1 MEKEK
6 FPTKLKLVLYFLQGS
21 KKYFFLSIIFAI
33 LSSLFD
39 LINPK
44 IIGFTVDAIIG
55 DAPKKLPAFL
65 SSFLSIDMLK
75 GNLLFVAAL
84 VMLVALIGAIC
95 RYLFSL
101 MNSTGAET
109 LVMTMRNRLFE
120 HIEHLPFAWYVK
132 NPTGDL
138 IQRCTNDVEMVKN
151 FLSEQLTGMFRI
163 IVMLVIGLTFM
174 SSISVKLMLVALVF
188 LPIIVLYSLFFH
200 NKLAATFAVA
210 DEEEGNLSSIAQEN
224 LTGVRVVRAFGRE
237 RYEKARFEKQNDIY
251 TAAYMKLSALMSA
264 FWSIGD
270 GISGL
275 QVFVIVVL
283 GTLAVYHGEMTPGNF
298 IAFIS
303 YNAMLVWP
311 IRRLGRVISEMSRAG
326 VSIDRIRYIMNAQEE
341 DNIAQPLKPDMHQD
355 IIFDHVTFRYDE
367 QGPDIIKDVSFAI
380 EKGSTIGILG
390 GTGSGK
396 STLMYLLDR
405 LYPVTK
411 GKITIG
417 GVDIR
422 DIDSDYLRSN
432 IGLVLQEPYLFSRS
446 LKDNIAIANDKA
458 QFADIEEASRIASLD
473 HAINHFKHGYDTFV
487 GERGVTLSGG
497 QKQRTAIAQMVIQH
511 APVMIFDDSLSALD
525 AETDAKIRHAL
536 KTATGQATVILIS
549 HRITTLMNADQI
561 LVLNHGKIA
570 EVGTHEELYKQNGIY
585 KKICDIQNI
594 GGRHA

>member
-1 MEKEK
+1 MKKK
-6 FPTKLKLVLYFLQGS
+6 FPTQLSLVLYFLEGS
-21 KKYFFLSIIFAI
+21 KKYFVLSIIFAV

-55 DAPKKLPAFL
+55 HANKTLPTWL
-65 SSFLSIDMLK
+65 SPFISLTTLRSHII
-75 GNLLFVAAL
+75 
-84 VMLVALIGAIC
+84 LVAIGVLVVAFIGAIF

-101 MNSTGAET
+101 TNSMGAET

-138 IQRCTNDVEMVKN
+138 IQRCTNDVEMIKN

-163 IVMLVIGLTFM
+163 IVMLVIGLYFM
-174 SSISVKLMLVALVF
+174 AGISVKLMLVALVF

-200 NKLAATFAVA
+200 NKLAATFAIA
-210 DEEEGNLSSIAQEN
+210 DAEEGNLSSIAQEN

-237 RYEKARFEKQNDIY
+237 RYERARFEKQNDIY
-251 TAAYMKLSALMSA
+251 TKAYMKLSTLMSA

-275 QVFVIVVL
+275 QVFVIVIL
-283 GTLAVYHGEMTPGNF
+283 GTLSVYHGQMTAGNF

-326 VSIDRIRYIMNAQEE
+326 VSIDRIRYIMNAEE
-341 DNIAQPLKPDMHQD
+341 EKDAPHALKPDLNQD
-355 IIFDHVTFRYDE
+355 IIFDHVSFHYDE
-367 QGPDIIKDVSFAI
+367 GPDIIKDVSFAI
-380 EKGSTIGILG
+380 EKGTTLGILG

-405 LYPVTK
+405 LYPLSS

-422 DIDSDYLRSN
+422 DIDATYLRSN
-432 IGLVLQEPYLFSRS
+432 IGLVLQEPYLFSRT
-446 LKDNIAIANDKA
+446 LKENIAIANDEA
-458 QFADIEEASRIASLD
+458 EVRDVEEASRIASLD

-497 QKQRTAIAQMVIQH
+497 QKQRTAIAQMVISH

-536 KTATGQATVILIS
+536 KSATHNATVILIS
-549 HRITTLMNADQI
+549 HRITTLMNADNI
-561 LVLNHGKIA
+561 IVLNHGQIA
-570 EVGTHEELYKQNGIY
+570 EVGSHEELYKQNGIY